1 MFGVSGMAEQ
11 KSRLVIEIDPSQAK
25 TTISALSKEL
35 RGLTENGELSAQKV
49 RQLGRDAADQ
59 SGRLDK
65 MTQAVKKLAAGYLTW
80 QAAQALVLRADGYTN
95 LQNRLRLVTDSQQ
108 SLNAATEE
116 TFRIAQQTR
125 SSWEGTAQVYQRI
138 AQNAERL
145 KLSQADVARVTETVG
160 KTVAMSGAAAGAA
173 QAAMIQFGQ
182 ALASGVLRGDE
193 FNSMAENTPAVM
205 DAIARGLGV
214 TRGELRAMAADGKL
228 TAEAVTQALLR
239 VSGSVDADFSKTQ
252 ATVGQA
258 FQSFENS
265 LTKFIGEADK
275 AAGASRALA
284 DMLLAAGRHID
295 ALAFGAATAGGTA
308 FVRMLMTAQVAAAGT
323 SVRLLTMNGLL
334 AATQS
339 LLMGPAGLVL
349 AAGAAAG
356 AYAYL
361 TSSVADNSEALEMN
375 ADKLHRTV
383 EEYKKLNTQGQ
394 TRQLEE
400 LKRRIADVNEEL
412 EGRQQGLIYGYNH
425 VKGMEELMRSF
436 TEGKIRLEDLNAAM
450 LNSTDADESARNA
463 VLKLA
468 QEYDKAKTV
477 GANLKIEQDA
487 LNGRITDLKPASDQA
502 AGGIA
507 ELARQTG
514 DYTAKVKAAVA
525 EVEKLQG
532 RWADSVADNSAY
544 VSFREKGYD
553 DPTAKEMAKVKAAF
567 VRKGVADEDATLKAF
582 EAFPEIR
589 KKIELEKQAA
599 AWQEKDRRNLQAAN
613 REEKLRTKELEKRKG
628 ITATEKLWRGDAG
641 ARVMAHAHRHNY
653 AELEKRHGLPKNL
666 LAALEMQ
673 ESRGNPR
680 AVSKAGAYGAFQ
692 FMPSSAKHWGVNAAD
707 VHSSA
712 EGAARYLQYLLKM
725 FHGNVELAVNAYN
738 HGEGNTQKRL
748 KTGRAAPK
756 ETQGHWAGVSAN
768 LDYLNGGRGEFKD
781 DPRRAYAEMPPDL
794 YAQTLADL
802 QRQTDMVGR
811 LTEAQRLNYE
821 LEKGRLKDLS
831 EEEKIRLI
839 AQQATLD
846 ALSREAEERGRL
858 KELAE
863 EAGRDFSD
871 RVFELDLIGKT
882 ADETARLRLERKY
895 DLMVAQAQK
904 EGASQGYID
913 GLRAQKQAAEEAR
926 LAIQRLREEK
936 GGDWRGGITEGID
949 SYINS
954 LGTLH
959 ENVAAQV
966 EASFSKMGDALAD
979 FVATGKLDFRSLTV
993 SILQDLS
1000 RMMVKMAVVNAMKAA
1015 MGGYSDGGAVGGTAG
1030 GSDALDNLFW
1040 RGGLVGYAAGGQ
1052 VYGLAGSTGGYTGGG
1067 GKYEPA
1073 GIVHR
1078 GEVVF
1083 SQADVRR
1090 HGGVRAVERLRLAGY
1105 ADGGAVGIPAPV
1117 SAALRRNAAAST
1129 NISVTVNVQGGSG
1142 DDVRKQAED
1151 GAQAGVLKAMR
1162 ETAEAVYESRL
1173 SSDLRESGRIGRLV
1187 RR

>member
-1 MFGVSGMAEQ
+1 MAEQ

-160 KTVAMSGAAAGAA
+160 KTVSMSGAAAGAA

-205 DAIARGLGV
+205 DAIAQGLGV

-308 FVRMLMTAQVAAAGT
+308 FVRMLMAAQVAAAGT

-334 AATQS
+334 AASQS

-356 AYAYL
+356 AYAFL
-361 TSSVADNSEALEMN
+361 TSSVIDNSEALEMN

-487 LNGRITDLKPASDQA
+487 LNGRIADLKPASDQA

-544 VSFREKGYD
+544 ISFREKGYD

-613 REEKLRTKELEKRKG
+613 REEKLRTKELEKQANLLAKQRFPTVADGLRLKPG
-628 ITATEKLWRGDAG
+628 VQAG
-641 ARVMAHAHRHNY
+641 GKAAGGTYAMAHAVQEMLGRNLFRFGALNDRYHLGKNSFHNRGLAFDATPAPNMTAAQKAAVPQQISRY
-653 AELEKRHGLPKNL
+653 LESLGFVNGRDFNVKFERGGQRNKN
-666 LAALEMQ
+666 
-673 ESRGNPR
+673 GT
-680 AVSKAGAYGAFQ
+680 VSTAD
-692 FMPSSAKHWGVNAAD
+692 HWHFNW
-707 VHSSA
+707 HSKEA
-712 EGAARYLQYLLKM
+712 AAR
-725 FHGNVELAVNAYN
+725 F
-738 HGEGNTQKRL
+738 
-748 KTGRAAPK
+748 
-756 ETQGHWAGVSAN
+756 AGGA
-768 LDYLNGGRGEFKD
+768 GGQAKQMADLGLFQPSPE
-781 DPRRAYAEMPPDL
+781 ESL

-802 QRQTDMVGR
+802 QRQTDMVR
-811 LTEAQRLNYE
+811 QLTEAQRLNYE

-846 ALSREAEERGRL
+846 ALTREAQERGRL

-913 GLRAQKQAAEEAR
+913 GLRAQKQAEEEAR

-936 GGDWRGGITEGID
+936 GGDWQGGIAAGIEG
-949 SYINS
+949 YVES

-959 ENVAAQV
+959 ENVARQV
-966 EASFSKMGDALAD
+966 EASFTKMGDALAD

-1000 RMMVKMAVVNAMKAA
+1000 RMMVKMAIVNAMKAA

-1040 RGGLVGYAAGGQ
+1040 RGGIVGYAAGGQ

-1117 SAALRRNAAAST
+1117 SAALRRNAAAPT

>member
-1 MFGVSGMAEQ
+1 MAEQ

-160 KTVAMSGAAAGAA
+160 KTVSMSGAAAGAA

-239 VSGSVDADFSKTQ
+239 VSGSVDADFSKTH

-275 AAGASRALA
+275 AAGASRVLA

-334 AATQS
+334 AASQS

-356 AYAYL
+356 AYAFL
-361 TSSVADNSEALEMN
+361 TSSVIDNSEALEMN

-680 AVSKAGAYGAFQ
+680 AVSKASAYGAFQ

-794 YAQTLADL
+794 YAQTLEDL

-846 ALSREAEERGRL
+846 TLTREAQERGRL

-913 GLRAQKQAAEEAR
+913 GLMAQKQAAEEAR

-1000 RMMVKMAVVNAMKAA
+1000 RMMVKMAIVNA
-1015 MGGYSDGGAVGGTAG
+1015 
-1030 GSDALDNLFW
+1030 
-1040 RGGLVGYAAGGQ
+1040 
-1052 VYGLAGSTGGYTGGG
+1052 
-1067 GKYEPA
+1067 
-1073 GIVHR
+1073 
-1078 GEVVF
+1078 
-1083 SQADVRR
+1083 
-1090 HGGVRAVERLRLAGY
+1090 
-1105 ADGGAVGIPAPV
+1105 
-1117 SAALRRNAAAST
+1117 
-1129 NISVTVNVQGGSG
+1129 
-1142 DDVRKQAED
+1142 
-1151 GAQAGVLKAMR
+1151 
-1162 ETAEAVYESRL
+1162 
-1173 SSDLRESGRIGRLV
+1173 
-1187 RR
+1187 